1 MSLGDVLR
9 MEEQQCCPFSFC
21 LLNSHACAELGIE
34 SEQCLLLVLLKLN
47 VHHSELHV
55 DVLPQLW
62 IILIT
67 ERVSDLICDCW

>member
-1 MSLGDVLR
+1 VLSLFFLPPQLTR
-9 MEEQQCCPFSFC
+9 
-21 LLNSHACAELGIE
+21 AELGIE

>member
-1 MSLGDVLR
+1 MSLGDVLQ

-21 LLNSHACAELGIE
+21 LLNSHMCRARDWKWTM
-34 SEQCLLLVLLKLN
+34 LVVVLLN

-55 DVLPQLW
+55 DLLPQLW

-67 ERVSDLICDCW
+67 ERVSDLICDC